1 MTNVVRFSISRS
13 SASWTNHS
21 DSASSAEVASSRIN
35 RGGFFRMALARP
47 VVYALGARN
56 RGAGLTGHADKE
68 RSVTDMLFRQRES
81 MRSGGTA
88 G

>member
-1 MTNVVRFSISRS
+1 VKVKCDVRTLFFTESVANVVAHRFGVRPRRTKLLS
-13 SASWTNHS
+13 
-21 DSASSAEVASSRIN
+21 
-35 RGGFFRMALARP
+35 ALARP
-47 VVYALGARN
+47 VVYALGAMN
-56 RGAGLTGHADKE
+56 RGAVLTVHADKD